1 MLLINVLGIRKN
13 KDDTFSVLV
22 AENGENIVYSA
33 DSPYISTLVSRY
45 MVEGKWYSIV
55 DFVYDKAKGVDK

>member
-1 MLLINVLGIRKN
+1 M
-13 KDDTFSVLV
+13 

-45 MVEGKWYSIV
+45 MVDGKWYSIV